1 MYDCIIVGG
10 GIAGLQAAIQLGRYR
25 HKVLVIDKQ
34 KGRSALC
41 GSYHNLLGWPEGVS
55 GPELRERGRRH
66 AERLGVEF
74 LEDEVIAAAKS
85 DDQFQVALAGDG
97 GSFKSQTLL
106 IATGVM
112 DRFPPL
118 PGLEER
124 LGESIYICPDCDGY
138 EVMDRRAVV
147 MGAGEAGSGMAMAI
161 SYWTDR
167 IIYVNHDRSA
177 VSTSKREA
185 LEARGIE
192 YIEEEIEEVLGGEDK
207 SFRGVR
213 LKDGRVIEGE
223 RAFIAFG
230 GNRVITDWAMPLG
243 IERLENKHIVTDPR
257 TKMTGVPGV
266 WAAGDVGIHAEQ
278 TSIAM
283 GEGALAAIWIH
294 KELVKRLRQKNVE
307 HSG

>member
-25 HKVLVIDKQ
+25 HKVLVIDKER
-34 KGRSALC
+34 GRSALC
-41 GSYHNLLGWPEGVS
+41 GNYHNLLGWPDGVS
-55 GPELRERGRRH
+55 GPELRDRGRRH
-66 AERLGVEF
+66 AEALGVEF
-74 LEDEVIAAAKS
+74 LEEEVIAAAKS
-85 DDQFQVALAGDG
+85 GDRFQVAMG
-97 GSFKSQTLL
+97 GSGGAMQGCTLL

-124 LGESIYICPDCDGY
+124 LGRSIYVCPDCDGF
-138 EVMDRRAVV
+138 EVMDRHAIVL
-147 MGAGEAGSGMAMAI
+147 GSGEAGSGMAMAL

-167 IIYVNHDRSA
+167 ITYVNHERTVVGSG
-177 VSTSKREA
+177 KREA
-185 LEARGIE
+185 MEARGII
-192 YIEEEIEEVLGGEDK
+192 YIEEEIEEIVGGEEAA
-207 SFRGVR
+207 FHGVR
-213 LKDGRVIEGE
+213 LKDGRILEGD

-230 GNRVITDWAMPLG
+230 GNRVMTDWAMPLG

-294 KELVKRLRQKNVE
+294 KDLVKRQRQLAAGKQ
-307 HSG
+307 